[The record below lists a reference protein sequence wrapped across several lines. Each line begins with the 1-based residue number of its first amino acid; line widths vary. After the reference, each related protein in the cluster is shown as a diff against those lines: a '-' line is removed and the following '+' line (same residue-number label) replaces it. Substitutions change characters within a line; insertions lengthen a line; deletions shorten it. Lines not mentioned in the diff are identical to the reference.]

1 MDLIASIGD
10 LLLSFVLGLIEG
22 FLAPLFESIFGAPS
36 EE

>member
-1 MDLIASIGD
+1 MDLIASIGE

-22 FLAPLFESIFGAPS
+22 VLGPLFESIFGAPS